1 MKNKDR
7 ILVVDINYL
16 PSEFKDRTV
25 KQVRKE
31 LEKYYKEK
39 VFLIDT
45 SRQNINGEANRNQP
59 ATYFVQ

>member
-16 PSEFKDRTV
+16 PSEFKDGTV

-31 LEKYYKEK
+31 LEKQKTLVE
-39 VFLIDT
+39 
-45 SRQNINGEANRNQP
+45 R
-59 ATYFVQ
+59 